1 MMMKTRMFIAKQF
14 AKKHY
19 KGAMDA
25 MKSLKGKMTP
35 TPEGVL
41 GARARMQTALRSGSY
56 KIGQFKKSTKAK
68 AMAAGSKVKTFAKK
82 NKVALVAGGGAAGT
96 VAGYQSGKKRER
108 KVAIKSIQKMG
119 LAQAAGDLGIRS
131 SVRGLSD
138 KQKVQIVKKMKK
150 NIVKDMKQY
159 RSFYS

>member
-1 MMMKTRMFIAKQF
+1 MKIQTRIFVAKQF

-19 KGAMDA
+19 ASAMDA
-25 MKSLKGKMTP
+25 MKSLKSKIKKP
-35 TPEGVL
+35 TG
-41 GARARMQTALRSGSY
+41 M
-56 KIGQFKKSTKAK
+56 KAK

-96 VAGYQSGKKRER
+96 VGGYQAGKKKER
-108 KVAIKSIQKMG
+108 KVAIKSIQRMG
-119 LAQAAGDLGIRS
+119 LSQAAGDLGIRS

-138 KQKVQIVKKMKK
+138 KQKMKIFKKYKK
-150 NIVKDMKQY
+150 NIGKDIKQY

>member
-1 MMMKTRMFIAKQF
+1 MFIAKSF

-25 MKSLKGKMTP
+25 MKSLKSKIKKP
-35 TPEGVL
+35 TG
-41 GARARMQTALRSGSY
+41 M
-56 KIGQFKKSTKAK
+56 KAK

-96 VAGYQSGKKRER
+96 VGGYQAGKKKER
-108 KVAIKSIQKMG
+108 KVAIKSIQRMG
-119 LAQAAGDLGIRS
+119 LSQAAGDLGIRS

-138 KQKVQIVKKMKK
+138 KQKMKIFKKYKK
-150 NIVKDMKQY
+150 NIGRDIKQY

>member
-1 MMMKTRMFIAKQF
+1 M
-14 AKKHY
+14 
-19 KGAMDA
+19 
-25 MKSLKGKMTP
+25 L
-35 TPEGVL
+35 
-41 GARARMQTALRSGSY
+41 
-56 KIGQFKKSTKAK
+56 
-68 AMAAGSKVKTFAKK
+68 KK

-96 VAGYQSGKKRER
+96 VAGYQAGKKKER
-108 KVAIKSIQKMG
+108 KVAIKSIQRMG
-119 LAQAAGDLGIRS
+119 LSQAAGDLGIRS

>member
-1 MMMKTRMFIAKQF
+1 MMMKTRMFIAKSF

-25 MKSLKGKMTP
+25 MKSLKSKIKKP
-35 TPEGVL
+35 TGMKE
-41 GARARMQTALRSGSY
+41 
-56 KIGQFKKSTKAK
+56 K

-138 KQKVQIVKKMKK
+138 KQKIQIVKKMKK

>member
-1 MMMKTRMFIAKQF
+1 MFIAKSF

-25 MKSLKGKMTP
+25 MKSLKSKIKKP
-35 TPEGVL
+35 TGMKE
-41 GARARMQTALRSGSY
+41 
-56 KIGQFKKSTKAK
+56 K

-96 VAGYQSGKKRER
+96 VAGYQSGKSKER
-108 KVAIKSIQKMG
+108 KRAKGAIMRAG
-119 LAQAAGDLGIRS
+119 LAEAAGDLGIKTKAYKTTPSQRRRIIRQHNKN
-131 SVRGLSD
+131 VD
-138 KQKVQIVKKMKK
+138 KKL
-150 NIVKDMKQY
+150 KQY

>member
-1 MMMKTRMFIAKQF
+1 MFIAKSF

-25 MKSLKGKMTP
+25 MKSLKGK
-35 TPEGVL
+35 
-41 GARARMQTALRSGSY
+41 
-56 KIGQFKKSTKAK
+56 FKKPTGMKAK

-96 VAGYQSGKKRER
+96 VAGYQSGKSKER
-108 KVAIKSIQKMG
+108 KRAKGAIMRAG
-119 LAQAAGDLGIRS
+119 LAEAAGDLGIKTKAYKTTPSQRRRIIRQHNKN
-131 SVRGLSD
+131 VD
-138 KQKVQIVKKMKK
+138 KKL
-150 NIVKDMKQY
+150 KQY

>member
-1 MMMKTRMFIAKQF
+1 MRLQTRIFVAKQF

-19 KGAMDA
+19 AGAMDA
-25 MKSLKGKMTP
+25 MKSLKSK
-35 TPEGVL
+35 
-41 GARARMQTALRSGSY
+41 
-56 KIGQFKKSTKAK
+56 FKKPTGMKAK
-68 AMAAGSKVKTFAKK
+68 AMAAGSKIKTFAKK

-138 KQKVQIVKKMKK
+138 KQKIQIVKKMKK

>member
-1 MMMKTRMFIAKQF
+1 MFIAKQF

-25 MKSLKGKMTP
+25 MKSLKSKIKKP
-35 TPEGVL
+35 TG
-41 GARARMQTALRSGSY
+41 M
-56 KIGQFKKSTKAK
+56 KAK

>member
-1 MMMKTRMFIAKQF
+1 MFIAKSF

-19 KGAMDA
+19 QGAMDA
-25 MKSLKGKMTP
+25 MKSLKSKIKKP
-35 TPEGVL
+35 TGMKE
-41 GARARMQTALRSGSY
+41 
-56 KIGQFKKSTKAK
+56 K

-96 VAGYQSGKKRER
+96 VAGYQAGKKRER

-138 KQKVQIVKKMKK
+138 KQKMKIFKKYKK
-150 NIVKDMKQY
+150 NIGKDIKQY

>member
-1 MMMKTRMFIAKQF
+1 MRLQTRIFVAKQF

-19 KGAMDA
+19 AGAMDA
-25 MKSLKGKMTP
+25 MKSLKGK
-35 TPEGVL
+35 
-41 GARARMQTALRSGSY
+41 
-56 KIGQFKKSTKAK
+56 FKKPTGMKAK

-138 KQKVQIVKKMKK
+138 KQKVKIFKKYKK
-150 NIVKDMKQY
+150 NIGKDIKQY

>member
-1 MMMKTRMFIAKQF
+1 MMMKTRMFIAKSF

-25 MKSLKGKMTP
+25 MKSLKSKIKKP
-35 TPEGVL
+35 TG
-41 GARARMQTALRSGSY
+41 M
-56 KIGQFKKSTKAK
+56 KAK
-68 AMAAGSKVKTFAKK
+68 AMEAGSKVKTFAKK

-96 VAGYQSGKKRER
+96 VGGYQAGKKKER
-108 KVAIKSIQKMG
+108 KVAIKSIQRMG
-119 LAQAAGDLGIRS
+119 LSQAAGDLGIRS

-138 KQKVQIVKKMKK
+138 KQKMKIFKKYKK
-150 NIVKDMKQY
+150 NIGRDIKQY

>member
-1 MMMKTRMFIAKQF
+1 MMMKTRMFIAKSF

-25 MKSLKGKMTP
+25 MKSLKSKIKKP
-35 TPEGVL
+35 TG
-41 GARARMQTALRSGSY
+41 M
-56 KIGQFKKSTKAK
+56 KAK

-96 VAGYQSGKKRER
+96 VAGYQSGKSKER
-108 KVAIKSIQKMG
+108 KRAKGAIMRAG
-119 LAQAAGDLGIRS
+119 LAEAAGDLGIKTKAYKTTPSQRRRIIRQHNKN
-131 SVRGLSD
+131 VD
-138 KQKVQIVKKMKK
+138 KKL
-150 NIVKDMKQY
+150 KQY

>member
-1 MMMKTRMFIAKQF
+1 MFIAKSF

-25 MKSLKGKMTP
+25 MKSLKSKIKKP
-35 TPEGVL
+35 TG
-41 GARARMQTALRSGSY
+41 M
-56 KIGQFKKSTKAK
+56 KAK

-96 VAGYQSGKKRER
+96 VAGYQSGKSKER
-108 KVAIKSIQKMG
+108 KRAKSAIMRAG
-119 LAQAAGDLGIRS
+119 LAEAAGDLGIKTKAYKTSPSQRRRIIRQHNKN
-131 SVRGLSD
+131 VD
-138 KQKVQIVKKMKK
+138 KKL
-150 NIVKDMKQY
+150 KQY

>member
-1 MMMKTRMFIAKQF
+1 MFIAKSF

-25 MKSLKGKMTP
+25 MKSLKSK
-35 TPEGVL
+35 
-41 GARARMQTALRSGSY
+41 
-56 KIGQFKKSTKAK
+56 FKKPTGMKAK

-96 VAGYQSGKKRER
+96 VGGYQAGKKKER
-108 KVAIKSIQKMG
+108 KVAIKSIQRMG
-119 LAQAAGDLGIRS
+119 LSQAAGDLGIRS

-138 KQKVQIVKKMKK
+138 KQKMKIFKKYKK
-150 NIVKDMKQY
+150 NIGKDIKQY

>member
-1 MMMKTRMFIAKQF
+1 MRLQTRIFVAKQF

-19 KGAMDA
+19 ASAMDA
-25 MKSLKGKMTP
+25 MKSLKGK
-35 TPEGVL
+35 
-41 GARARMQTALRSGSY
+41 
-56 KIGQFKKSTKAK
+56 FKKPTGMKAK

-96 VAGYQSGKKRER
+96 VGGYQAGKKKER
-108 KVAIKSIQKMG
+108 KVAIKSIQRMG
-119 LAQAAGDLGIRS
+119 LSQAAGDLGIRS

-138 KQKVQIVKKMKK
+138 KQKMKIFKKYKK
-150 NIVKDMKQY
+150 NIGKDIKQY

>member
-1 MMMKTRMFIAKQF
+1 MKIQTRIFVAKQF

-19 KGAMDA
+19 ASAMDA
-25 MKSLKGKMTP
+25 MKSLKSK
-35 TPEGVL
+35 
-41 GARARMQTALRSGSY
+41 
-56 KIGQFKKSTKAK
+56 FKKPTGMKAK

-96 VAGYQSGKKRER
+96 VAGYQAGKKRQR

-150 NIVKDMKQY
+150 NIVKDIKQY
-159 RSFYS
+159 KSFYS

>member
-1 MMMKTRMFIAKQF
+1 MKIQTRIFVAKQF

-19 KGAMDA
+19 ASAMDA
-25 MKSLKGKMTP
+25 MKSLKGK
-35 TPEGVL
+35 
-41 GARARMQTALRSGSY
+41 
-56 KIGQFKKSTKAK
+56 FKKPTGMKAK

-96 VAGYQSGKKRER
+96 VGGYQAGKKKER
-108 KVAIKSIQKMG
+108 KVAIKSIQRMG
-119 LAQAAGDLGIRS
+119 LSQAAGDLGIRS

-138 KQKVQIVKKMKK
+138 KQKMKIFKKYKK
-150 NIVKDMKQY
+150 NIGKDIKQY

>member
-1 MMMKTRMFIAKQF
+1 MFIAKSF

-25 MKSLKGKMTP
+25 MKSLKSK
-35 TPEGVL
+35 
-41 GARARMQTALRSGSY
+41 
-56 KIGQFKKSTKAK
+56 FKKPTGMKAK

-96 VAGYQSGKKRER
+96 VAGYQAGKKRQR

-138 KQKVQIVKKMKK
+138 KQKIQIVKKMKK

-159 RSFYS
+159 KSFYS

>member
-1 MMMKTRMFIAKQF
+1 MRLQTRIFVAKQF

-19 KGAMDA
+19 AGAMDA
-25 MKSLKGKMTP
+25 MKSLKGK
-35 TPEGVL
+35 
-41 GARARMQTALRSGSY
+41 
-56 KIGQFKKSTKAK
+56 FKKPTGMKAK

-138 KQKVQIVKKMKK
+138 KQKIQIVKKMKK

>member
-1 MMMKTRMFIAKQF
+1 MRLKTRIFVAKQF

-19 KGAMDA
+19 AGAMDA
-25 MKSLKGKMTP
+25 MKSLKGK
-35 TPEGVL
+35 
-41 GARARMQTALRSGSY
+41 
-56 KIGQFKKSTKAK
+56 FKKPTGMKAK

>member
-1 MMMKTRMFIAKQF
+1 MFIAKSF

-19 KGAMDA
+19 KSAMDA
-25 MKSLKGKMTP
+25 MKSLKSKIKKP
-35 TPEGVL
+35 TG
-41 GARARMQTALRSGSY
+41 M
-56 KIGQFKKSTKAK
+56 KAK

-96 VAGYQSGKKRER
+96 VGGYQAGKKKER
-108 KVAIKSIQKMG
+108 KVAIKSIQRMG
-119 LAQAAGDLGIRS
+119 LSQAAGDLGIRS

-138 KQKVQIVKKMKK
+138 KQKMKIFKKYKK
-150 NIVKDMKQY
+150 NIGKDIKQY

>member
-1 MMMKTRMFIAKQF
+1 MRLQTRIFVAKQF

-19 KGAMDA
+19 ASAMDA
-25 MKSLKGKMTP
+25 MKSLKSKIKKP
-35 TPEGVL
+35 TG
-41 GARARMQTALRSGSY
+41 M
-56 KIGQFKKSTKAK
+56 KAK

-96 VAGYQSGKKRER
+96 VGGYQAGKKKER
-108 KVAIKSIQKMG
+108 KVAIKSIQRMG
-119 LAQAAGDLGIRS
+119 LSQAAGDLGIRS

-138 KQKVQIVKKMKK
+138 KQKMKIFKKYKK
-150 NIVKDMKQY
+150 NIGKDIKQY

>member
-1 MMMKTRMFIAKQF
+1 MMMKTRMFIAKSF

-25 MKSLKGKMTP
+25 MKSLKSK
-35 TPEGVL
+35 
-41 GARARMQTALRSGSY
+41 
-56 KIGQFKKSTKAK
+56 FKKPTGMKAK

-96 VAGYQSGKKRER
+96 VGGYQAGKKKER
-108 KVAIKSIQKMG
+108 KVAIKSIQRMG
-119 LAQAAGDLGIRS
+119 LSQAAGDLGIRS

-138 KQKVQIVKKMKK
+138 KQKMKIFKKYKK
-150 NIVKDMKQY
+150 NIGKDIKQY

>member
-1 MMMKTRMFIAKQF
+1 MMMKTRMFIAKSF

-25 MKSLKGKMTP
+25 MKSLKGK
-35 TPEGVL
+35 
-41 GARARMQTALRSGSY
+41 
-56 KIGQFKKSTKAK
+56 FKKPTGMKAK

-96 VAGYQSGKKRER
+96 VGGYQAGKKKER
-108 KVAIKSIQKMG
+108 KVAIKSIQRMG
-119 LAQAAGDLGIRS
+119 LSQAAGDLGIRS

-138 KQKVQIVKKMKK
+138 KQKMKIFKKYKK
-150 NIVKDMKQY
+150 NIGKDIKQY

>member
-1 MMMKTRMFIAKQF
+1 MFIAKSF

-25 MKSLKGKMTP
+25 MKSLKSKIKKP
-35 TPEGVL
+35 TG
-41 GARARMQTALRSGSY
+41 M
-56 KIGQFKKSTKAK
+56 KDK

-96 VAGYQSGKKRER
+96 VAGYQSGKSKER
-108 KVAIKSIQKMG
+108 KRAKGAIMRAG
-119 LAQAAGDLGIRS
+119 LAEAAGDLGIKTKAYKTSPSQRRRIIRQHNKN
-131 SVRGLSD
+131 VD
-138 KQKVQIVKKMKK
+138 KKL
-150 NIVKDMKQY
+150 KQY

>member
-1 MMMKTRMFIAKQF
+1 MFIAKSF

-19 KGAMDA
+19 QGAMDA
-25 MKSLKGKMTP
+25 MKSLKSKIKKP
-35 TPEGVL
+35 TGMKE
-41 GARARMQTALRSGSY
+41 
-56 KIGQFKKSTKAK
+56 K

-82 NKVALVAGGGAAGT
+82 NKVALVAGGGAAEA
-96 VAGYQSGKKRER
+96 AGYQSGKKRER

-138 KQKVQIVKKMKK
+138 KQKVQITKK
-150 NIVKDMKQY
+150 NEKEY
-159 RSFYS
+159 C